1 MQTENRLLEDLAR
14 MAQGAAGA
22 FSGMREE
29 LETRLKEHADRMLSR
44 MNLVRREEFDAVQAM
59 AAKARAGQE
68 SLAAR
73 LAVLEAKLGVKAPKA
88 AKPASPPR
96 RAAPKKRR

>member
-1 MQTENRLLEDLAR
+1 MQTDNRLLEDLAR

-29 LETRLKEHADRMLSR
+29 LETRLKEHAERMLSR

-59 AAKARAGQE
+59 AAKARRAQE
-68 SLAAR
+68 NLETRVAA
-73 LAVLEAKLGVKAPKA
+73 LEAKLGLKAKKKPAA
-88 AKPASPPR
+88 AKA
-96 RAAPKKRR
+96 KRRG